1 MLETAIITFREG
13 LEMFLIVAIILAYL
27 VKTDRSQL
35 KEPVY
40 WGVGFAILLS
50 LTTGWH
56 IAELAEDPI
65 MEGSLAIIA
74 GVLVASMTYTMMK
87 ASGNIRQQ
95 IGNKLEATA
104 AKTGWSA
111 ILGVFAFTV
120 IMIAREGMETAMML
134 GTMTG
139 SMNQGDVLFG
149 AFLGFSAVGVIGY
162 IWYTQSARINIKAFM
177 QVTGIFLMLFCVH
190 LFIYGFHE
198 LTEVGAV
205 PMIDNFKWHTLSE
218 PFEPG
223 EPIGNIIS
231 IGLLIV
237 PFSWLFYSH
246 FWDKYVAPRFMPL
259 AAE

>member
-1 MLETAIITFREG
+1 MFETSIITFREG

-27 VKTDRSQL
+27 TKTGRPQL

-40 WGVGFAILLS
+40 WGTAVAILLS

-65 MEGSLAIIA
+65 MEGTLALVA
-74 GVLVASMTYTMMK
+74 GVLVATMTYTVMK

-95 IGNKLEATA
+95 INNRLEETA
-104 AKTGWSA
+104 AKTGWNA
-111 ILGVFAFTV
+111 IVGVFIFTV

-139 SMNQGDVLFG
+139 SMNQGEVLAG
-149 AFLGFSAVGVIGY
+149 AFLGFAAVGVIGY

-190 LFIYGFHE
+190 LFMYGFHE
-198 LTEVGAV
+198 LTEASAI
-205 PMIDNFKWHTLSE
+205 PMIDNFKWHMLTE

-223 EPIGNIIS
+223 EPIGNIITA
-231 IGLLIV
+231 GLLIV

-246 FWDKYVAPRFMPL
+246 AWDKYVAPRFMPVG
-259 AAE
+259 AE